1 MDDQEAQPVRQIQ
14 RFGFV
19 ERMPE
24 RQMSPLP
31 NAVFEYSSDESKS
44 NLAMDEEEEEH
55 YQQLYLDPNQ
65 QPLAELV
72 QQS

>member
-1 MDDQEAQPVRQIQ
+1 MDDQEAQPVSQIQ

-24 RQMSPLP
+24 RQMSPVP
-31 NAVFEYSSDESKS
+31 DAVFEHSSDEPD
-44 NLAMDEEEEEH
+44 LAMDEEEEEH